1 MNFRNKKDLLNKSNL
16 NAIQT
21 LNQMN
26 QNNINRNNNVYIMN
40 NFINNNVNNYSRM
53 NPIIPK
59 GNLYQKQIINNKI
72 INNRY
77 SGTPNL

>member
-26 QNNINRNNNVYIMN
+26 QNNINRNNNVNIMN

>member
-1 MNFRNKKDLLNKSNL
+1 MNFRNKKDFLNKSNL